1 MNGGKEMQGQDIRV
15 RIAPSPTGNLHVGTA
30 RTALFNWLFARHN
43 GGKFVLRI
51 EDTDLERSEEQ
62 YVQNIFDSLKAIGL
76 NWDEG
81 PDIGGPY
88 PPYKQSEKLD
98 VYEKYAKQL
107 VESGHA
113 YYCYC
118 TQEELEAE
126 KQLAMQ
132 EKRDFVYSGRCKTL
146 TPEQIKQFEAEGRK
160 PVIRFSMPSRIQVI
174 NDILKGKIEID
185 TSHIGDFVIMKSN
198 GTPTYNFAVVVDDMD
213 MKITHV
219 IRGEDH
225 ISNTPRQIAIYEA
238 FGAEVPQFGHLGMIL
253 APDRSKL
260 SKRHG
265 ATAVSEF
272 ISQGYLPEAFV
283 NFLAYLGWSSP
294 DGEEIKPLDEIVKLF
309 SLDRVSLTGAIFE
322 FDKLNWMNGTY
333 IRNLPIEDITERAKA
348 YLKEYDLSCY
358 TDAQL
363 CTIVEAVRNNLTRL
377 DEIKDAVSYFFGEG
391 VEISDE
397 VRDKV
402 LKTEETRKTLPAF
415 LEFAEKLD
423 FNNVEKLHEQL
434 GEFREQMKPI
444 KPKQSMWAVR
454 AALTGRTGGADLAV
468 VLSLLGKDR
477 VIGRTKAAM
486 ALCE

>member
-1 MNGGKEMQGQDIRV
+1 
-15 RIAPSPTGNLHVGTA
+15 
-30 RTALFNWLFARHN
+30 
-43 GGKFVLRI
+43 
-51 EDTDLERSEEQ
+51 
-62 YVQNIFDSLKAIGL
+62 
-76 NWDEG
+76 
-81 PDIGGPY
+81 
-88 PPYKQSEKLD
+88 
-98 VYEKYAKQL
+98 
-107 VESGHA
+107 
-113 YYCYC
+113 
-118 TQEELEAE
+118 
-126 KQLAMQ
+126 
-132 EKRDFVYSGRCKTL
+132 
-146 TPEQIKQFEAEGRK
+146 
-160 PVIRFSMPSRIQVI
+160 
-174 NDILKGKIEID
+174 
-185 TSHIGDFVIMKSN
+185 
-198 GTPTYNFAVVVDDMD
+198 
-213 MKITHV
+213 
-219 IRGEDH
+219 
-225 ISNTPRQIAIYEA
+225 
-238 FGAEVPQFGHLGMIL
+238 MIL

-363 CTIVEAVRNNLTRL
+363 CTMVDAVRNNLTRL

-468 VLSLLGKDR
+468 VLR
-477 VIGRTKAAM
+477 VASGTKEQGYRKNESRLWRFGAQIIAQQELTK
-486 ALCE
+486 LCTC